1 MEISV
6 GEAADRLG
14 VSARRVRDRIASGDL
29 RARRVGRAWVLEE
42 SQLARSERLGRPMSA
57 RVAWAFL
64 DLLAGGKG
72 EGVSQPEQ
80 SRLRGKRAQL
90 FASPVPAALL
100 RSWLSSRAGVQ
111 RFSAAPADLPALRDD
126 ERVVL
131 SGLSDPRSGIAA
143 ANVVEGYVAAHH
155 VDDLVKDYLLSN
167 RGEPNVIFHVPDGG
181 RPVPRPVPLP
191 VVLAD
196 LADHD
201 GPRESAAVE
210 RLLQELA

>member
-14 VSARRVRDRIASGDL
+14 VSARRVRERIAAGDL
-29 RARRVGRAWVLEE
+29 QARRVGRAWVLEE
-42 SQLARSERLGRPMSA
+42 AQLARSERLGRPMSR

-80 SRLRGKRAQL
+80 SRLRGKRRQL
-90 FASPVPAALL
+90 FASPIPAVLL
-100 RSWLSSRAGVQ
+100 RSWLPARAEVQ
-111 RFSAAPADLPALRDD
+111 RYSAAAADLPALRGDA
-126 ERVVL
+126 RLVL
-131 SGLSDPRSGIAA
+131 SGISDPRSGMAA
-143 ANVVEGYVAAHH
+143 ASVVEGYVAAEH
-155 VDDLVKDYLLSN
+155 VDDLVKDYLLSR
-167 RGEPNVIFHVPDGG
+167 RGEANVIFRVPDDAG
-181 RPVPRPVPLP
+181 RIPRPVPLP

-210 RLLQELA
+210 RLLRELA